1 MYMNEHLLHRLARD
15 RIRELNREA
24 ETVRQL
30 AVLRLGWRSRLAR
43 ALMNLAAR
51 LEPGCAANGQ
61 QLARF

>member
-1 MYMNEHLLHRLARD
+1 MNEHLVHRLARD
-15 RIRELNREA
+15 RTRELDREA
-24 ETVRQL
+24 EVVRQL

-51 LEPGCAANGQ
+51 LEPACAPNDR